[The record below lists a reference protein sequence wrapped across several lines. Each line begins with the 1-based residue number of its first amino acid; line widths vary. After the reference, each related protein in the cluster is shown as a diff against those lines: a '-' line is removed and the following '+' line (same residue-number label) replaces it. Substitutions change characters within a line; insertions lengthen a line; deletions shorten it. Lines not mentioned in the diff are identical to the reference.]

1 MTRRKREPVRLP
13 PERARNKQ
21 IKFWVSEEERKMIHQ
36 KMDIFGTTNMGAYLR
51 KMAIDGY
58 IIRLDLPELKKVLH
72 LLGPTA
78 NNVNQMARKLNAGGQ
93 LYREDLEDIQHRLDQ
108 IYDSMRKIL
117 YELAKLH

>member
-13 PERARNKQ
+13 PERVRNKQ
-21 IKFWVSEEERKMIHQ
+21 IKFWATQEEIDLIHQ
-36 KMDIFGTTNMGAYLR
+36 KMALYGTTNWGAYLR

-58 IIRLDLPELKKVLH
+58 TIRLEVPELKEILN
-72 LLGPTA
+72 LLRPTA
-78 NNVNQMARKLNAGGQ
+78 NNVNQLARKANSGGQ
-93 LYREDLEDIQHRLDQ
+93 IYQEDLEDIQHRLDQ

>member
-13 PERARNKQ
+13 PERVRNKQ
-21 IKFWVSEEERKMIHQ
+21 IKFWATQEEIDLIHQ
-36 KMDIFGTTNMGAYLR
+36 KMALYRTTNRGAYLR

-58 IIRLDLPELKKVLH
+58 TIRLEVPELKEILN
-72 LLGPTA
+72 LLRPTA
-78 NNVNQMARKLNAGGQ
+78 NNVNQLARKANSGGQ
-93 LYREDLEDIQHRLDQ
+93 IYQEDLEDIQHRLDQ

>member
-13 PERARNKQ
+13 PERVRNKQ
-21 IKFWVSEEERKMIHQ
+21 IKFWATQEEIDLIHQ
-36 KMDIFGTTNMGAYLR
+36 KMVLYGTTNRGAYLR

-58 IIRLDLPELKKVLH
+58 TIRLEVPELKEILN
-72 LLGPTA
+72 LLRPTA
-78 NNVNQMARKLNAGGQ
+78 NNVNQLARKANSGGQ
-93 LYREDLEDIQHRLDQ
+93 IYQEDLEDIQHRLDQ

>member
-1 MTRRKREPVRLP
+1 MTRRKCEPEIIP
-13 PERARNKQ
+13 PERVRNKQ
-21 IKFWVSEEERKMIHQ
+21 IKFWATQEEIDLIHQ
-36 KMDIFGTTNMGAYLR
+36 KMALYGTTNRGAYLR

-58 IIRLDLPELKKVLH
+58 IIRLDLPELKEILH

>member
-1 MTRRKREPVRLP
+1 MTRRKREPLRLP
-13 PERARNKQ
+13 PERVRNKQ
-21 IKFWVSEEERKMIHQ
+21 IKFWVSEDERKMIHQ

-58 IIRLDLPELKKVLH
+58 IIRLDLPELKEILH

>member
-13 PERARNKQ
+13 PDRVRNKQ

>member
-1 MTRRKREPVRLP
+1 MTRRKREPLRLP
-13 PERARNKQ
+13 PERVRNKQ
-21 IKFWVSEEERKMIHQ
+21 IKFWVSEDERKMIHQ
-36 KMDIFGTTNMGAYLR
+36 KMDILGTTNMGAYLR

-58 IIRLDLPELKKVLH
+58 IIRLDLPELKEILH

>member
-13 PERARNKQ
+13 PERVRNKQ